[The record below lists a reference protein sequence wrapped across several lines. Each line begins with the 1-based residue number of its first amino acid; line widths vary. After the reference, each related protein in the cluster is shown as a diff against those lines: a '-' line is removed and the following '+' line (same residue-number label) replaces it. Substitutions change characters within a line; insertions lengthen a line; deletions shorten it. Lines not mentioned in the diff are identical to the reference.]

1 MSYTAHYEV
10 ISVLTELYTL
20 LDALAA
26 IPPDTLRLPSA
37 DTGIHPTFNADAASE
52 GGYSLEAVE
61 ALSALPYVYG
71 GAIIGPSTSTNYF
84 LGPTQDGEVFEQ
96 DREMMYYDNLA
107 PPSAIQLTNSEGG
120 YGCIYVYDA
129 EKSPQHESSHH
140 HRSLKLTIT
149 LRSHISVDA
158 NGRPAYRR

>member
-1 MSYTAHYEV
+1 MSCTAHHEV

-20 LDALAA
+20 LDTLAA
-26 IPPDTLRLPSA
+26 IPPNTLRLPPT
-37 DTGIHPTFNADAASE
+37 DTGIHPTFSADAASE

-71 GAIIGPSTSTNYF
+71 GAIIGPSTSTHYF
-84 LGPTQDGEVFEQ
+84 LRTKDSEDFEQ
-96 DREMMYYDNLA
+96 DREMMYDDNLA
-107 PPSAIQLTNSEGG
+107 PPSAIQLTDSEGG

-140 HRSLKLTIT
+140 HRSSKLIIT

-158 NGRPAYRR
+158 NGRSASRL

>member
-1 MSYTAHYEV
+1 MSCTAHHEV
-10 ISVLTELYTL
+10 IYVLAELYTL
-20 LDALAA
+20 LDTLAA
-26 IPPDTLRLPSA
+26 IPPNTLRLPPT
-37 DTGIHPTFNADAASE
+37 DTGIHPTFSADAASE

-71 GAIIGPSTSTNYF
+71 GAIIGPSTSTHYF
-84 LGPTQDGEVFEQ
+84 LRTKDSEDFEQ
-96 DREMMYYDNLA
+96 DREMMYDDNLA
-107 PPSAIQLTNSEGG
+107 PPSAIQLTDSEGG

-140 HRSLKLTIT
+140 HRSSKLIIT

-158 NGRPAYRR
+158 NGRSASRL